1 MRTKLTITTERI
13 DDFPLLLAVM
23 LQLELPAIFDH
34 HLGRHGLHQGLSWGW
49 IATIWL
55 AHILTESD
63 HRKQPVQGWVKQ
75 AKETIEK
82 ITGQQVRELDF
93 TDDRLTLLLRR
104 LSKPDTWHEVEKEL
118 SQSIIRVY
126 ELKPERVRLDP
137 TTVSG
142 YHEGGEESL
151 FQYGHSKD
159 DPTLQQVKVMVAAL
173 DPLGM
178 PLVSQVVAG
187 NMADDPLYIPAVDR
201 VLQIIDGV
209 GLLFVGDSK
218 MSALAIRAHIHHLNQ
233 HYLCPLAKTG
243 DTATEMEKWVEAA
256 NNGEKTLQSVYIK
269 SENGER
275 KRLAEG
281 YVLERTVQTTIAPLT
296 NTNNDE
302 ADPTT
307 DKEQTIKWT
316 EQVFVVRSESYR
328 QSLLNGLDRRLQ
340 HATAKLMALTP
351 PPARGKRQ
359 IRDEADLIK
368 AATAILKA
376 HEVEDFLTYSFER
389 QEKHETKYIGR
400 GRGAPDRP
408 KREIVTVRYQITA
421 VVRQEEAIAAYQK
434 TLGWRAYVSDAPAE
448 QLSLEQAVL
457 TYRDEWIVERG
468 FHRLKGVPL
477 SLNPLFVKNDDQV
490 VGLTNLLSIAVRM
503 LTLIEFV
510 VRRKLKK
517 QQKKLTGLIAN
528 NPKKGIDNPTTERLL
543 KAFSQINLTIVYLS
557 DQVIRHVTPL
567 TALQI
572 SILELLGL
580 STTVYT
586 RLAEN

>member
-1 MRTKLTITTERI
+1 MTTEHTVTTERI

-23 LQLELPAIFDH
+23 IHLGLPDIFDH

-55 AHILTESD
+55 AHILTESN
-63 HRKQPVQGWVKQ
+63 HRKQPVQAWVKQ

-104 LSKPDTWHEVEKEL
+104 LSKPGTWHAIEKEL
-118 SQSIIRVY
+118 GQSIIRVY
-126 ELKPERVRLDP
+126 ELKPKQVRLDP

-142 YHEGGEESL
+142 YHDGGAESI

-159 DPTLQQVKVMVAAL
+159 DPTLKQIKAMVAAL

-187 NMADDPLYIPAVDR
+187 NVADDKLYIPAVDR

-233 HYLCPLAKTG
+233 HYLCPLAQTG
-243 DTATEMEKWVEAA
+243 NTAEEMVRWVEAA
-256 NNGEKTLQSVYIK
+256 NNGEKALQPVYI
-269 SENGER
+269 ENEKGER
-275 KRLAEG
+275 KLLAKG
-281 YVLERTVQTTIAPLT
+281 YVFERTIQAKIVAVPDTTNEPDQAIG
-296 NTNNDE
+296 
-302 ADPTT
+302 
-307 DKEQTIKWT
+307 KEQTIEWT
-316 EQVFVVRSESYR
+316 EQVFVACSESYR
-328 QSLLNGLDRRLQ
+328 KSLLDGLEGRLQ
-340 HATAKLMALTP
+340 RATAKLMALTP

-359 IRDEADLIK
+359 IQDEVELVN
-368 AATAILKA
+368 AANAILKA
-376 HEVEDFLTYSFER
+376 HNVEDFLTYIFER
-389 QEKHETKYIGR
+389 QEKRETKYIGR
-400 GRGAPDRP
+400 GRGNSDRP
-408 KREIVTVRYQITA
+408 KREIVTVRYQMLM
-421 VVRQEEAIAAYQK
+421 VVRQEEAITAHQK

-448 QLSLEQAVL
+448 QLGLEQAVL
-457 TYRDEWIVERG
+457 TYRDEWIIERG

-477 SLNPLFVKNDDQV
+477 SLDPMFVKNDDQV

-510 VRRKLKK
+510 VRRKLKQYK
-517 QQKKLTGLIAN
+517 EKLTGLIEN

-543 KAFSQINLTIVYLS
+543 KAFDEINLTIVHLPNRI
-557 DQVIRHVTPL
+557 IRHVTPL
-567 TALQI
+567 TALQTR
-572 SILELLGL
+572 ILELLGL
-580 STTVYT
+580 SAAIYT